1 MSVKAIPDG
10 YPIVSP
16 NVNVKDARACM
27 QWIAEVLGGTIRM
40 VMPGPSGAVMHGEVE
55 IRGSVI
61 MFSEAIQSPPH
72 ALDATYY
79 TEDVDALV
87 ARAVEAGA
95 KITMPIADMFWGDRC
110 GAIEDPFGNRW
121 FVMTHKEDLTPEQ
134 IGERA
139 KAAMG
144 G

>member
-1 MSVKAIPDG
+1 MSVKPIPDG

-16 NVNVKDARACM
+16 NINVKDAAACM
-27 QWIAEVLGGTIRM
+27 KWIAEVFGGSIRM

-61 MFSEAIQSPPH
+61 MFSEAIQNPPH
-72 ALDATYY
+72 PLDATVYS
-79 TEDVDALV
+79 EDVDATV
-87 ARAVEAGA
+87 AKALEAGA
-95 KITMPIADMFWGDRC
+95 KLVMPVADQFWGDRC
-110 GAIEDPFGNRW
+110 GSVTDPFGNRW

-134 IGERA
+134 MGERA